1 MIKTTRIPKRMPT
14 IVSDSLERMGV
25 TIPMHKT
32 LVDDYRWLDDFA
44 NDKWRTTKGMRCR
57 LSSDGDHYQ
66 FQYEVDSSIRPEK
79 PETP

>member
-1 MIKTTRIPKRMPT
+1 MVRTTRIPKRMPT
-14 IVSDSLERMGV
+14 VVSNSLERMGV
-25 TIPMHKT
+25 NVPGHKI
-32 LVDDYRWLDDFA
+32 LVEDYRWIDDYA
-44 NDKWRTTKGMRCR
+44 DGEWRTSRGMRCR